1 MLSLAKKIVQLRK
14 ERNLTQKELASIVG
28 VHFSHM
34 SRYERGISL
43 PSIDVVKKLTQ
54 LFHVSA
60 DYLLFD
66 DGQAMVRASIAD
78 QELLQQ
84 FERLSRMSERE
95 KTAVKT
101 ILEAMI
107 LKHHLEGMLG
117 VKHAPTAPEE
127 EARRGVI
134 VHRHGSAKVL
144 RRNSSTI
151 WKKRSMAPN
160 VLARHGVARRNV
172 FSQPWLTY
180 THRCVRRQP
189 AARGVHILAPLR
201 LWYRRHQ

>member
-1 MLSLAKKIVQLRK
+1 MSLAKKIVQLRK

-43 PSIDVVKKLTQ
+43 PSIDVVKKLAQ
-54 LFHVSA
+54 MFHVSA

-66 DGQAMVRASIAD
+66 DSQPMVPASIAD

-101 ILEAMI
+101 VLEAMI

-117 VKHAPTAPEE
+117 IKHAPTAQEE
-127 EARRGVI
+127 EAARTESP
-134 VHRHGSAKVL
+134 SAWSNKHSDVELFHDLEEVL
-144 RRNSSTI
+144 DGA
-151 WKKRSMAPN
+151 KRPGA
-160 VLARHGVARRNV
+160 
-172 FSQPWLTY
+172 
-180 THRCVRRQP
+180 VRRRSPQ
-189 AARGVHILAPLR
+189 RV
-201 LWYRRHQ
+201 

>member
-1 MLSLAKKIVQLRK
+1 MSLAKKIVQLRK

-43 PSIDVVKKLTQ
+43 PSIDVVKKLAQ
-54 LFHVSA
+54 MFHVSA

-66 DGQAMVRASIAD
+66 ESQAMVPANIAD

-95 KTAVKT
+95 KAAVKT
-101 ILEAMI
+101 VLEAMI

-117 VKHAPTAPEE
+117 IKHTPTPSEEDTAHSDTPTWGHKRSDAEIFQDLE
-127 EARRGVI
+127 EALDG
-134 VHRHGSAKVL
+134 
-144 RRNSSTI
+144 T
-151 WKKRSMAPN
+151 KRP
-160 VLARHGVARRNV
+160 GARRRSPQRV
-172 FSQPWLTY
+172 
-180 THRCVRRQP
+180 
-189 AARGVHILAPLR
+189 
-201 LWYRRHQ
+201 

>member
-43 PSIDVVKKLTQ
+43 PSIDVVKKLAQ

-101 ILEAMI
+101 ILEALI

-117 VKHAPTAPEE
+117 VKHAPMATEEDTSRNDSAAPCIGKRSDAELFHDLE
-127 EARRGVI
+127 AALDGAKRPGSARR
-134 VHRHGSAKVL
+134 R
-144 RRNSSTI
+144 STQ
-151 WKKRSMAPN
+151 R
-160 VLARHGVARRNV
+160 V
-172 FSQPWLTY
+172 
-180 THRCVRRQP
+180 
-189 AARGVHILAPLR
+189 
-201 LWYRRHQ
+201 